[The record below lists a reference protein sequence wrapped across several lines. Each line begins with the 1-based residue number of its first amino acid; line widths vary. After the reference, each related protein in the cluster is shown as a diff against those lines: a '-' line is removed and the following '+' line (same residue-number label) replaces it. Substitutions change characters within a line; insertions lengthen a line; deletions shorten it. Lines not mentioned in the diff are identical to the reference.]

1 MLNRI
6 LAPADAGSRR
16 TSATVA
22 IVLGVTQTIG
32 YGSLYYA
39 FGVLAAE
46 MAADTGY
53 SLTTVFGLFSL
64 SLLTG
69 GAAAPYAGR
78 LLDRHHPGLAMASG
92 SLAAALVLA
101 LWAAVPGKAAFAVLS
116 VAVGVVSVL
125 VLYEAAFVAAAR
137 LCPVNARRTITG
149 ITLIAG
155 FASTI
160 FWPLTSAL
168 AAYSS
173 WRGVYLTYAGLN
185 ALVCIPLHLFL
196 MRYRPAEAHEVSPDD
211 VDDRTAGPRLRDPYL
226 RRKAFMLLLVGFAA
240 NAFVI
245 SAVHLHLIGLLGGL
259 GLGGS
264 AALIGAFIGPS
275 QVAGRLV
282 EFVAGDRFS
291 VFAVAIL
298 SAAALPLALVLLGA
312 GAPVL
317 AFALGF
323 AVLFGIGQGLAYIV
337 RGVLPL
343 ALFGTAGYGALT
355 GKINAVRLF
364 VSAAA
369 PFLAA
374 ALFDRA
380 GAHWTIAMIAAV
392 AVLSTLALARLVPL
406 ARSSR

>member
-69 GAAAPYAGR
+69 GVAAPYAGR
-78 LLDRHHPGLAMASG
+78 LLDRHHPGLAMAGG

-137 LCPVNARRTITG
+137 LCPANARRTITG

-160 FWPLTSAL
+160 FWPLTARSPRIP
-168 AAYSS
+168 
-173 WRGVYLTYAGLN
+173 RGAGSTRLCRPQCAGL
-185 ALVCIPLHLFL
+185 H
-196 MRYRPAEAHEVSPDD
+196 S
-211 VDDRTAGPRLRDPYL
+211 
-226 RRKAFMLLLVGFAA
+226 
-240 NAFVI
+240 
-245 SAVHLHLIGLLGGL
+245 
-259 GLGGS
+259 
-264 AALIGAFIGPS
+264 
-275 QVAGRLV
+275 
-282 EFVAGDRFS
+282 
-291 VFAVAIL
+291 
-298 SAAALPLALVLLGA
+298 
-312 GAPVL
+312 
-317 AFALGF
+317 
-323 AVLFGIGQGLAYIV
+323 
-337 RGVLPL
+337 
-343 ALFGTAGYGALT
+343 
-355 GKINAVRLF
+355 
-364 VSAAA
+364 AA
-369 PFLAA
+369 PFPD
-374 ALFDRA
+374 ALPA
-380 GAHWTIAMIAAV
+380 GRGA
-392 AVLSTLALARLVPL
+392 
-406 ARSSR
+406 